1 VHHLHFEDPVGV
13 LVFIA
18 IYSICFLLFST
29 LRTNCYYYLQ
39 SAASNNLL
47 LTFQLGDLTYFYI
60 FEIQSI
66 CGRLEQTFC
75 VNLYTV
81 CFLS

>member
-1 VHHLHFEDPVGV
+1 MYLFFMP
-13 LVFIA
+13 FIQ
-18 IYSICFLLFST
+18 CFLLFST

-39 SAASNNLL
+39 SAAYNNLP
-47 LTFQLGDLTYFYI
+47 LTFQLGDLTYLYI
-60 FEIQSI
+60 FEIQPI
-66 CGRLEQTFC
+66 CGRLEQTFY